1 MLDLLSD
8 RHKAAYYCL
17 ELYQLYQSD
26 YTYSPNVNHVTAI
39 KYVLKHLPFR
49 LIDCDRLM
57 DALRELLMYAKLQ
70 FVKSADSVNSGTAE
84 LCDSFVSHVD
94 LFVSIVRA
102 QAHVTV
108 QLADFSESHK
118 AR

>member
-1 MLDLLSD
+1 
-8 RHKAAYYCL
+8 
-17 ELYQLYQSD
+17 
-26 YTYSPNVNHVTAI
+26 
-39 KYVLKHLPFR
+39 
-49 LIDCDRLM
+49 M

-118 AR
+118 ARQVTRVTGALRCG